1 MRNSDQI
8 LYTFLVESRE
18 CSEREFKN
26 LNEDAKVESIR
37 ILAHDLMETIINV
50 SHSIDTTP
58 IDQSRGDIKSF
69 RWLQDLQNAINQL
82 EAILERS
89 KSFMALPL
97 AKEYV
102 STVIKSL
109 YFLNQYSNIF
119 RDAYR
124 TKKSVLILRYQSVL
138 MSIISAVAYLFS
150 SLLDFSN
157 NNVAV
162 RENVRLEETAA
173 LRTLIQ
179 FNQSCA
185 SGELKVIANDTARLR
200 EFYNEIPSDKMN
212 ELLEANDI
220 FSMVIDG
227 VSNFYNNL
235 DQGGRV
241 TNLIYKSVGVIVA
254 LIAIREIFS
263 AVSRSRFS
271 IQDLLN
277 NIKNFTNL
285 SATSLPKLTQFSS
298 RYRADAEENSK
309 IAQRDTIANNKD
321 IITNL
326 KAVPSYIDTTD
337 QSDDLNRKV
346 ISSPVGSAPT
356 ASADDFFF

>member
-1 MRNSDQI
+1 MKNSDQI

-37 ILAHDLMETIINV
+37 VLAHDLMETIINV
-50 SHSIDTTP
+50 SQSIDTTP
-58 IDQSRGDIKSF
+58 IDQSKGDIKSF

-82 EAILERS
+82 EAIIERS
-89 KSFMALPL
+89 KAFVALPL
-97 AKEYV
+97 AKEYI
-102 STVIKSL
+102 STVIKSI
-109 YFLNQYSNIF
+109 YFLNQYASIF
-119 RDAYR
+119 KDAYR
-124 TKKSVLILRYQSVL
+124 TKKSILILRYQSVL
-138 MSIISAVAYLFS
+138 MSVVSAVAYLFS
-150 SLLDFSN
+150 ALLDFSN

-185 SGELKVIANDTARLR
+185 SGELKIIANDTNRLR
-200 EFYNEIPSDKMN
+200 EFFNEIPSDKMN
-212 ELLEANDI
+212 DLLEANDI

-227 VSNFYNNL
+227 VTNFYRNL
-235 DQGGRV
+235 DQGGKV

-263 AVSRSRFS
+263 AVSRSRYS
-271 IQDLLN
+271 IMELLN

-285 SATSLPKLTQFSS
+285 SAASLPKLTQFSS

-309 IAQRDTIANNKD
+309 IAQRDTIANNKE

-326 KAVPSYIDTTD
+326 KHVPAYLNTRD
-337 QSDDLNRKV
+337 QADDLNRNV
-346 ISSPVGSAPT
+346 ISSPVGTSQVAT
-356 ASADDFFF
+356 SDDFFM